1 MLRNLVEK
9 ALAFRVAVLALA
21 LGLAGLGAY
30 SFINLPIDAFPDISS
45 TQVKIILKAPG
56 MTPEEVESRVI
67 TPIEMEMLGI
77 PDQAVLRSVAK
88 YAIADI
94 TIDFEDGTD
103 IYWARSQVGERLNG
117 VMGDLPATVSG
128 GMAPI
133 STPLSD
139 MYMFTLEGP
148 QTLAEKR
155 STLDWIIRP
164 ALRTVP
170 GVADVNALGG
180 FVETFEV
187 VPDNAALAAAN
198 LTITDLSAA
207 IESSNRNDGAGRL
220 TTGEESLIV
229 RTVGAIRDID
239 DLSGVIVRSENGA
252 IVRVG
257 DVAAVQTGSLTRYG
271 AVTKN
276 GTGEAVQGLVI
287 GLRGADASKVVDGVK
302 QRLGEI
308 QSSLP
313 PGMTVDVFYDRS
325 DLIGRA
331 VGTVETALLE
341 ATVLIVILLLLFL
354 GDLRASIIVAV
365 ALPMAALLTFIWMR
379 SIGLTA
385 NLMSLGGL
393 AIAVGILVDGAVVVV
408 ENIVERLSDKKHR
421 QSGKLH
427 NVFIASAEVAKPV
440 VSGLAIIALVFMPL
454 LTLEG
459 LEGKLFSPVALT
471 IVLALLSALVL
482 SLTLIPVL
490 AYFILKMPDGHHE
503 PWLMRQIS
511 PVYERLLAGAF
522 NRRPLVFG
530 VAVIS
535 LLIAGVAYSVT
546 GKTFLPTMDEGSII
560 VQLTKL
566 PSISLQHSVDGD
578 LKVQKAIL
586 EEVPEV
592 TDVIA
597 RVGSDELG
605 LDPMSLN
612 ETDSFLKVKPSDE
625 WQVKDKEALI
635 EKIRKVFDNLPGIE
649 PSFTQ
654 PIDMRISEML
664 TGARGDLALKI
675 FGSDLNELARLGGEI
690 QTRLEKID
698 GTSEAMT
705 VANDTVDY
713 LQLDI
718 DRMAA
723 GRAGMPVDSLQD
735 MMRAQIEGVGSGIV
749 ADGNRRIPILIKG
762 EGGKGM
768 SPQTFADQLYRSPTS
783 QLVRASD
790 VASISQVAGPV
801 KLEHENGSRFAM
813 VQAFVSGR
821 DLVGYVDEAKA
832 DISENVKLPPGYRLV
847 WGGQFEN
854 QQRASARLMVVLPV
868 SLILIFAVLYATLNS
883 IRASLLILLNIPF
896 AVVGGIVALALSGE
910 YLSVPASV
918 GFIALLGIAV
928 LNGLVL
934 VSYFRQLRE
943 EGVPMAEAVRL
954 GAARRMRPVLM
965 TASIAAFGLV
975 PLLFATGPGSEI
987 QKPLAIVVIGGLV
1000 SATMLT
1006 LILLPMLY
1014 ERFGESKAE
1023 REAGGNIQH
1032 EEQRA

>member
-313 PGMTVDVFYDRS
+313 P
-325 DLIGRA
+325 
-331 VGTVETALLE
+331 
-341 ATVLIVILLLLFL
+341 
-354 GDLRASIIVAV
+354 
-365 ALPMAALLTFIWMR
+365 
-379 SIGLTA
+379 
-385 NLMSLGGL
+385 
-393 AIAVGILVDGAVVVV
+393 
-408 ENIVERLSDKKHR
+408 
-421 QSGKLH
+421 
-427 NVFIASAEVAKPV
+427 
-440 VSGLAIIALVFMPL
+440 
-454 LTLEG
+454 
-459 LEGKLFSPVALT
+459 
-471 IVLALLSALVL
+471 
-482 SLTLIPVL
+482 
-490 AYFILKMPDGHHE
+490 
-503 PWLMRQIS
+503 
-511 PVYERLLAGAF
+511 
-522 NRRPLVFG
+522 
-530 VAVIS
+530 
-535 LLIAGVAYSVT
+535 
-546 GKTFLPTMDEGSII
+546 
-560 VQLTKL
+560 
-566 PSISLQHSVDGD
+566 
-578 LKVQKAIL
+578 
-586 EEVPEV
+586 
-592 TDVIA
+592 
-597 RVGSDELG
+597 
-605 LDPMSLN
+605 
-612 ETDSFLKVKPSDE
+612 
-625 WQVKDKEALI
+625 
-635 EKIRKVFDNLPGIE
+635 
-649 PSFTQ
+649 
-654 PIDMRISEML
+654 
-664 TGARGDLALKI
+664 
-675 FGSDLNELARLGGEI
+675 
-690 QTRLEKID
+690 
-698 GTSEAMT
+698 
-705 VANDTVDY
+705 
-713 LQLDI
+713 
-718 DRMAA
+718 
-723 GRAGMPVDSLQD
+723 
-735 MMRAQIEGVGSGIV
+735 
-749 ADGNRRIPILIKG
+749 
-762 EGGKGM
+762 
-768 SPQTFADQLYRSPTS
+768 
-783 QLVRASD
+783 
-790 VASISQVAGPV
+790 
-801 KLEHENGSRFAM
+801 
-813 VQAFVSGR
+813 
-821 DLVGYVDEAKA
+821 
-832 DISENVKLPPGYRLV
+832 
-847 WGGQFEN
+847 
-854 QQRASARLMVVLPV
+854 
-868 SLILIFAVLYATLNS
+868 
-883 IRASLLILLNIPF
+883 
-896 AVVGGIVALALSGE
+896 
-910 YLSVPASV
+910 
-918 GFIALLGIAV
+918 
-928 LNGLVL
+928 
-934 VSYFRQLRE
+934 
-943 EGVPMAEAVRL
+943 
-954 GAARRMRPVLM
+954 
-965 TASIAAFGLV
+965 
-975 PLLFATGPGSEI
+975 
-987 QKPLAIVVIGGLV
+987 
-1000 SATMLT
+1000 
-1006 LILLPMLY
+1006 
-1014 ERFGESKAE
+1014 
-1023 REAGGNIQH
+1023 
-1032 EEQRA
+1032 